1 MPPRRRPPASP
12 QDAEAVRAHLLDAA
26 LTVFAERGYQGARV
40 RDIAAEADVAAGL
53 LYHYFPSKEAVLR
66 ALFERSTALVLEAF
80 SRVASVAAP
89 RERFAALL
97 RESATLV
104 REHRE
109 FWRVSY
115 GVRMQHAVVADLS
128 QGIAA
133 QSAAYVGLFTTLL
146 AELGERAPE
155 LEAHLL
161 FATLDG
167 VFQHYVLA
175 PDTFPLDA
183 VIERLVERH
192 AAPPREQTP

>member
-1 MPPRRRPPASP
+1 
-12 QDAEAVRAHLLDAA
+12 
-26 LTVFAERGYQGARV
+26 
-40 RDIAAEADVAAGL
+40 
-53 LYHYFPSKEAVLR
+53 VLR

-146 AELGERAPE
+146 AELGERA
-155 LEAHLL
+155 
-161 FATLDG
+161 
-167 VFQHYVLA
+167 
-175 PDTFPLDA
+175 
-183 VIERLVERH
+183 
-192 AAPPREQTP
+192 TPSSRRTSCSRRSTACSSTTCSRPTPSPSTP